1 MKLGVFYDLPYRS
14 DGRTFSA
21 DIPVLRFITSL
32 PPRVEEVVLF
42 GRLNPS
48 PGTGVYAL
56 PTQHVRLVPLPFY
69 PSIFDIRRLVAAFPG
84 SCRRFSAELENVDAV
99 WLFGPNPLAILF
111 ALIALARRKQ
121 VFLGVRQ
128 DYPEYIGARLPSERW
143 RWALPVANLM
153 EHVFRLISRRVPTTV
168 EGEQIAKNYR
178 VGRAPVLSGGFSL
191 IRRDELVPL
200 ETALARPWDGEIK
213 LVTVG
218 RIDPEK
224 NPLLL
229 LDIVEGLRERDPR
242 WRLAVVG
249 DGPLRGEVERAIAER
264 GLGDAVELLG
274 YVPNGDALW
283 AVYRSSNAFLH
294 VSLTEGAPMVFF
306 EAESAGLPIVA
317 TDVGGVSAALGGGV
331 RGLLVPPRDAGAAI
345 GALERLAGDAELR
358 EQLIRTELEHAT
370 ANTTEAH
377 LDKVAEFFASALR
390 ARES

>member
-1 MKLGVFYDLPYRS
+1 M
-14 DGRTFSA
+14 
-21 DIPVLRFITSL
+21 
-32 PPRVEEVVLF
+32 
-42 GRLNPS
+42 
-48 PGTGVYAL
+48 
-56 PTQHVRLVPLPFY
+56 
-69 PSIFDIRRLVAAFPG
+69 
-84 SCRRFSAELENVDAV
+84 DAV

-191 IRRDELVPL
+191 IRQDELVPL

-229 LDIVEGLRERDPR
+229 LDIMEGLRKRDPR
-242 WRLAVVG
+242 WKLAVVG
-249 DGPLRGEVERAIAER
+249 DGPLQGEMERSIAER

-283 AVYRSSNAFLH
+283 ACTGRAPRSC
-294 VSLTEGAPMVFF
+294 TC
-306 EAESAGLPIVA
+306 
-317 TDVGGVSAALGGGV
+317 
-331 RGLLVPPRDAGAAI
+331 R
-345 GALERLAGDAELR
+345 
-358 EQLIRTELEHAT
+358 
-370 ANTTEAH
+370 
-377 LDKVAEFFASALR
+377 
-390 ARES
+390 